1 MVSKEELLVMA
12 SQFRD
17 AIIIAQNNKEFEK
30 DDVMCHFPN
39 DCCNDVVDLLG
50 EHLLRNGYEDLG
62 YVSGVVCSDI
72 DEDLSSQN
80 DKTHACISVGHPF
93 DSGSIIVDIL
103 SDIYIEANG
112 TVGAP
117 EVYVGPMDEFH
128 RSFRTE
134 GNAYYQFRG
143 LQQYSESQYRLI
155 DLYNRILKWI

>member
-1 MVSKEELLVMA
+1 VSKEELLVMA

-17 AIIIAQNNKEFEK
+17 AIIIAQNNKEFEN

-50 EHLLRNGYEDLG
+50 EYLLRNGYEDLW
-62 YVSGVVCSDI
+62 YVSGVLYSDI

-80 DKTHACISVGHPF
+80 DKTHAWISVGHPF
-93 DSGSIIVDIL
+93 DSGSMIVDIL
-103 SDIYIEANG
+103 RDIFLDANG
-112 TVGAP
+112 SGDAL

-128 RSFRTE
+128 RLFRTE